1 MSGAPPVIDLCGYVL
16 PAAELIYE
24 QLGKV
29 RGHWPRLEEHAEF
42 LAPTAG
48 IGDWPDSYL
57 RFVGEPGA
65 AAGGAFPHTHGGRD
79 DVEQSVLHD
88 NAAGRLRALDGLRID
103 VQLLHPGPAV
113 DAMTAIGVD
122 EGTALLGAYNSYVTT
137 YCDEDPRRLKS
148 VIQVSGD
155 DPYWSSGEIRERALD
170 PSVVAVTLH
179 LGVDVTPDHPN
190 FAVIWDALQDT
201 RLPVLQRP
209 GCSSA
214 NWAAPR
220 LASYLSVSGVFDRWP
235 GLHMAFVEWPADW
248 TSGWSDRLW
257 PAPLADDGTPRIMY
271 ATEILDGDDP
281 VLSLLRQE
289 QPGAL
294 LWASHFPFDRPER
307 TLASVQRALAGQE
320 PFSAA
325 LEQNAPALLGR
336 RAGVSA

>member
-1 MSGAPPVIDLCGYVL
+1 MSAQPPVVDVCGYVL

-24 QLGKV
+24 RLGKV
-29 RGHWPRLEEHAEF
+29 RGHWPRLEEHTEF
-42 LAPTAG
+42 LTPTPG

-57 RFVGEPGA
+57 RFVPEPDRPA
-65 AAGGAFPHTHGGRD
+65 ATAFPHPYAGRD
-79 DVEQSVLHD
+79 DVERDVLHD
-88 NAAGRLRALDGLRID
+88 NANGRLRALDALGID

-137 YCDEDPRRLKS
+137 YCDADPRRLKS

-190 FAVIWDALQDT
+190 FAVVWDALQDT
-201 RLPVLQRP
+201 RLPVLQRS

-220 LASYLSVSGVFDRWP
+220 LVSYLRASGVLARWP
-235 GLHMAFVEWPADW
+235 GLHLAFIEWPPDW
-248 TSGWSDRLW
+248 APGWADRLW
-257 PAPLADDGTPRIMY
+257 PSPAADDGTPQIMY
-271 ATEILDGDDP
+271 ATEELDGDDQI
-281 VLSLLRQE
+281 LDRLRRQE
-289 QPGAL
+289 PGGL
-294 LWASHFPFDRPER
+294 LWASHFPFDAPRR
-307 TLASVQRALAGQE
+307 TQTTVRRALAGE
-320 PFSAA
+320 APFSAA
-325 LEQNAPALLGR
+325 LEENAPALLGR
-336 RAGVSA
+336 RAGVST